1 MLKLGGNQ
9 KIIVG
14 YDIGWDYA
22 QISYSNMAGDQV
34 ETVSS
39 VAGAESFSIPTV
51 LCKKVGVNQW
61 YYGKEAI
68 QYAKEKQGILLEN
81 LLQMALE
88 GEPIQIEN
96 VEYDPVALL
105 TLFFKRTLGMLS
117 SVAGTEKM
125 EALMITCER
134 MDDVVAAMLDKV
146 AANLRLKTEK
156 ISYQSHQE
164 SYYHYLT
171 HQQGELW
178 KEPSIL
184 FDYRGNKMTTYR
196 MECNKK
202 TKPVVTFI
210 HREEE
215 EFPSRES
222 LSAKEEIG
230 NQVLDRTFLELAQEK
245 LGMGRVASVYLI
257 GDDFSEDWLNASL
270 RFLCDRRRIFLG
282 NNLFCKGA
290 CYGMLEQV
298 RPSGVSREYVFL
310 GDDKLKS
317 NIGMNV
323 IKQGNGSYMAL
334 LDAGTDWKK
343 ATNTVEFYLK
353 DEKTVEFSV
362 TSLVGGGKTMIPV
375 ELEDMPGDVNRIR
388 MTLTMKEENVM
399 HASFMDLG
407 FGEIRPAENRTWE
420 KDVSLS

>member
-1 MLKLGGNQ
+1 MLKIGNQ
-9 KIIVG
+9 KLIVG
-14 YDIGWDYA
+14 YDLGFDYA
-22 QISYSNMAGDQV
+22 QISYCNSSGDQV

-61 YYGKEAI
+61 FYGKEAL
-68 QYAKEKQGILLEN
+68 QHAKEHQGILVEN
-81 LLQMALE
+81 LLKLSLD
-88 GEPIQIEN
+88 GEPLQIEDA
-96 VEYDPVALL
+96 EYDPVALL
-105 TLFFKRTLGMLS
+105 TLFVKRTLGMLS
-117 SVAGTEKM
+117 SASGTEKI
-125 EALMITCER
+125 EAMMITCDQ
-134 MDDVVAAMLDKV
+134 MDEAVAAVLDKV
-146 AANLRLKTEK
+146 TANLRLKTER
-156 ISYQSHQE
+156 ILYQSRQE

-184 FDYRGNKMTTYR
+184 FDYHGNKMTTYR

-222 LSAKEEIG
+222 LSAREEIG
-230 NQVLDRTFLELAQEK
+230 NQILDQTFLKLAQEK
-245 LGMGRVASVYLI
+245 IGTGRVASVYLI
-257 GDDFSEDWLNASL
+257 GDDFSEDWLKSSL

-290 CYGMLEQV
+290 CYGMLE
-298 RPSGVSREYVFL
+298 RIKPNTASREYVFL
-310 GDDKLKS
+310 GDEKLKS

-323 IKQGNGSYMAL
+323 MRQGNATYVAL

-343 ATNTVEFYLK
+343 ATATREFYLR
-353 DEKTVEFSV
+353 DSNEVEIV
-362 TSLVGGGKTMIPV
+362 ITSLVGGGKVTVPI
-375 ELEDMPGDVNRIR
+375 ELEDFPENVSRVR
-388 MTLTMKEENVM
+388 MTLLMKEENLLN
-399 HASFMDLG
+399 ARFEDLG
-407 FGEIRPAENRTWE
+407 FGEFRLAENRIWE
-420 KDVSLS
+420 KDVSLD

>member
-1 MLKLGGNQ
+1 MLKIGGNQ

-22 QISYSNMAGDQV
+22 QISYCDMAGEQV

-68 QYAKEKQGILLEN
+68 QYAKENQGILIEN
-81 LLQMALE
+81 LLQIALE
-88 GEPIQIEN
+88 GEPIQIDDT
-96 VEYDPVALL
+96 EYDPVALL

-125 EALMITCER
+125 EALMITCDR
-134 MDDVVAAMLDKV
+134 MDDTVAEMFDKLS
-146 AANLRLKTEK
+146 ANLRLKTER

-184 FDYRGNKMTTYR
+184 FDYRRNKMTCFR

-230 NQVLDRTFLELAQEK
+230 NQILDKTFLELAQEK
-245 LGMGRVASVYLI
+245 VGMGRVASVYLI
-257 GDDFSEDWLNASL
+257 GDDFSEDWLKDSL
-270 RFLCDRRRIFLG
+270 KFLCDRRRIFLG

-290 CYGMLEQV
+290 CYGMLEQIK
-298 RPSGVSREYVFL
+298 PSGISREYVFL

-317 NIGMNV
+317 NVGMNV
-323 IKQGNGSYMAL
+323 MKQGNSSYLAL
-334 LDAGTDWKK
+334 LDAGSNWKK
-343 ATNTVEFYLK
+343 ATASIEFYLK
-353 DEKTVEFSV
+353 DDKGVELTV
-362 TSLVGGGKTMIPV
+362 TSLVGGGKTVVPIS
-375 ELEDMPGDVNRIR
+375 LEDFPGEVSRIR
-388 MTLTMKEENVM
+388 MTLSMKEESLL
-399 HASFMDLG
+399 HASFEDLG
-407 FGEIRPAENRTWE
+407 FGEFRPAENRIWE
-420 KDVSLS
+420 KNVSLN